1 MKAAEFHSKCR
12 TWEPAPQQRG
22 DSKKSLPSRRSLGF
36 LASWL
41 RRQTS
46 LGFLVTLFCLGLL
59 HYPSVR
65 PTVYIIHALPE
76 EFLVPRDYRCF
87 DSALNHMMSTHPS
100 PPRLGNPARTS
111 AHQGN
116 HGSGVTDRPRANR
129 SGVMWKLPLNQDAA
143 SQESACRAAVSAT
156 RIMTRASHIP
166 VKLGT
171 LPGNR

>member
-1 MKAAEFHSKCR
+1 M
-12 TWEPAPQQRG
+12 PQQREY
-22 DSKKSLPSRRSLGF
+22 SKKSLPSRPSVGF
-36 LASWL
+36 LPSRL

-76 EFLVPRDYRCF
+76 EFFEPRDHRCF
-87 DSALNHMMSTHPS
+87 DSALNHMMSAHP
-100 PPRLGNPARTS
+100 PPPQLGNPARTS

-129 SGVMWKLPLNQDAA
+129 SGVMWKPLLNQDAA
-143 SQESACRAAVSAT
+143 LQESPAGQRCPP
-156 RIMTRASHIP
+156 HE
-166 VKLGT
+166 
-171 LPGNR
+171 